1 MKSPAALPTI
11 ALCVALSLIGVVRC
25 DGQQAA
31 AAATDSTTRA
41 AAQPAKDGTSDSP
54 CVNAP
59 TGVQDKGS
67 APAVASPAAEEE
79 SVCLLVSGDLSRLRD
94 GRDVVAPVGGLGDG
108 KTKGVLHEMLSL
120 ESQSTVSTLRLLTG
134 NNLGR
139 AIKSGA
145 LSSAGQGLSK
155 KSLSNV
161 MLGSSQSIMVNSE
174 ALTEERKMTAYEKR
188 LGQLRTLYAREGLS
202 LDDLDCGTA
211 SRNAQANLESAGSSP
226 TEKQVDAAWRVL
238 EQCDGSLFTWQLQKY
253 FDAVAIGPGDFNY
266 SRETTLIQQLRH
278 FPFLSANL
286 FVANEEPGPKVPNK
300 KDPRLLVD
308 SQEIF
313 PGSSVTFDIG
323 ADPVDAVCEVVVNGT
338 RSEREMAPAN
348 GLRGGDPTWDESASF
363 RFQFLSDVECQRKS
377 ERPKNGHTE
386 PSKGR
391 RVVYSYTAKG
401 HSRKAV
407 FPFDEAVTTEET
419 SSVVT
424 LKFPVPLSPATSYQL
439 SIKYRIASPQQ
450 SKIIK
455 FYTYELFTITYP
467 WRKPPTDPRVT
478 STMAEH
484 RETALS
490 ADSMSEKSKAATAS
504 GPMGRPLETGLPQ
517 NRTTWLGY
525 DIPILCKVSQ
535 DNGHVQLGNVC
546 TVSVFDEKKLTELPR
561 TLTGKKSDNA
571 ALINRLRAEPM
582 TEALDYWNAE
592 LNWLQKKK
600 LIEELVLSPGG
611 SLGKEI
617 AEFCPLL
624 KDARACQPEVDGA
637 DITIHL
643 DVVELDTLLS
653 KRQKNPAIVLLAQ
666 TDAAGLDALASK
678 NSKYAVVVGGSG
690 AGSAEPAASSS
701 GVHGPLRLVPL
712 DFGKSVDQLKLELAS
727 NSPWQ
732 VKNASYAR
740 DDGVQHVGVPGT
752 GFPVL
757 FETADDDGLR
767 PCCAGMEQLALLAE
781 WVLVS
786 DLDGPEGSRLPAQ
799 DVLKA
804 DNDRTFA
811 VLMEV
816 MREKHHA
823 EVALLPTDFVDPLSL
838 RWLRSIRW
846 LGCRSGNSLPL
857 KCPDTEPQKEGGHY
871 TVNLATASLEM
882 LQSIPGI
889 DPMTAMVI
897 RKNRDKIRS
906 RSDIKTGGVLG
917 AGAGLEQSA
926 YAWAK
931 WFVHGPDDPTQD
943 PVPYIDERVFVDLV
957 LRRLI
962 FVNHDARGVILTGDL
977 AKTLYTKAA
986 SGSKLQGFSKDGL
999 NVLTHQVRPIEGSL
1013 PLTVA
1018 TSTPVAQLQ
1027 GPYPEALDDPTVLR
1041 QKMKKQ
1047 EDIGQEFRTEVL
1059 DISLISK
1066 VPTDAHKYPDVKAWV
1081 ANRDAKRYWLLSLQ
1095 QLGFSFNQISNSDN
1109 FKPISNEPATQA
1121 KSQRIISIGPR
1132 FSAGLYSPKVEW
1144 INTVGIDYQTN
1155 QISPNDINPV
1165 LDQYRLRTE
1174 LDWYWQKHRHNVS
1187 FPFYV
1192 AGEFDSQFALP
1203 LGDITLT
1210 DLTNST
1216 LVKTKTLP
1224 LPLTFPA
1231 VRQRDL
1237 IGEFGV
1243 LATNRTRTIWFRFGF
1258 APDHNFNRLDSVTLV
1273 SGSVI
1278 AQATPG
1284 KISDAVNAANLAAF
1298 NAGQTLPFEPG
1309 KIPATLRVVS
1319 VTTPALAFG
1328 YSYQKD
1334 FQLPSNKNKKIT
1346 IKSDS
1351 KEWNFYFRQAN
1362 DNSSQPRFRIWI
1374 ENSVKIPIWGNLSLA
1389 PGFDVFVY
1397 RSKPDSTGT
1406 NPANP
1411 MTFTSWRPTLS
1422 LNYSFDWKPSAMS
1435 AHESFR
1441 FENGKPQ

>member
-1 MKSPAALPTI
+1 MKPPATFKSSI
-11 ALCVALSLIGVVRC
+11 LCVALSVIGVARC
-25 DGQQAA
+25 YGQEPAGPVNGG
-31 AAATDSTTRA
+31 TRPA
-41 AAQPAKDGTSDSP
+41 AAQPTTEATKAAPVGTSPESP
-54 CVNAP
+54 CAKPV
-59 TGVQDKGS
+59 TVS
-67 APAVASPAAEEE
+67 ASPASEE

-94 GRDVVAPVGGLGDG
+94 GRDIVAPVGGLGDG
-108 KTKGVLHEMLSL
+108 KTKGVLHEMLNL
-120 ESQSTVSTLRLLTG
+120 ENQSAIPTLRLLTG

-145 LSSAGQGLSK
+145 LSSAGGSLPKSNLNSAIFLS
-155 KSLSNV
+155 SR
-161 MLGSSQSIMVNSE
+161 SIVVDSKN
-174 ALTEERKMTAYEKR
+174 LTRERKMTAFER
-188 LGQLRTLYAREGLS
+188 RIGELRTLYAGEGLS
-202 LDDLDCGTA
+202 LDDLDCGTT
-211 SRNAQANLESAGSSP
+211 SQNAQAELESAGSSP
-226 TEKQVDAAWRVL
+226 TQKQVDAAWNVL

-278 FPFLSANL
+278 FPFLAANL
-286 FVANEEPGPKVPNK
+286 FMANEEPGPKVPNK

-313 PGSSVTFDIG
+313 PGSSLTFDIA
-323 ADPVDAVCEVVVNGT
+323 ADPADAVCEVVVNGT
-338 RSEREMAPAN
+338 RSEREMAPAA
-348 GLRGGDPTWDESASF
+348 GIRGGTPSWDESASF
-363 RFQFLSDVECQRKS
+363 RFQFLSDAECQQKS
-377 ERPKNGHTE
+377 ERPKNGR
-386 PSKGR
+386 PVVSKNR
-391 RVVYSYTAKG
+391 RVVYSYTSKG
-401 HSRKAV
+401 HSRKV
-407 FPFDEAVTTEET
+407 IFPFEGSVASEET
-419 SSVVT
+419 SRVVT
-424 LKFPVPLSPATSYQL
+424 LKFPVPLSPATSYQM

-450 SKIIK
+450 SKTIK

-467 WRKPPTDPRVT
+467 WKKPSSDPRT
-478 STMAEH
+478 TPEMSKQ

-490 ADSMSEKSKAATAS
+490 VSQASQEGKALTLSDSTGHS
-504 GPMGRPLETGLPQ
+504 LETGLPQ
-517 NRTTWLGY
+517 NRTAWLGY
-525 DIPILCKVSQ
+525 DIPILCKVSE
-535 DNGHVQLGNVC
+535 DASRVQLGNVC

-571 ALINRLRAEPM
+571 VVVNRLRAEPM

-600 LIEELVLSPGG
+600 LIEELAVSPGG
-611 SLGKEI
+611 SLGKDV
-617 AEFCPLL
+617 ADLCPLL
-624 KDARACQPEVDGA
+624 PDPRECLPEVSGD
-637 DITIHL
+637 DISIHL
-643 DVVELDTLLS
+643 DVTELDALLN

-666 TDAAGLDALASK
+666 TDAAGLDGLAGK

-701 GVHGPLRLVPL
+701 GVHGPLRIVPL
-712 DFGKSVDQLKLELAS
+712 DFGKSVDQLRLELVS

-740 DDGVQHVGVPGT
+740 DDGAQHAGVPGT

-757 FETADDDGLR
+757 FETADDDSLR
-767 PCCAGMEQLALLAE
+767 PCCAGMEQLALLSQ
-781 WVLVS
+781 WVLAS
-786 DLDGPEGSRLPAQ
+786 DLDGPEGSSLPSQ
-799 DVLKA
+799 EVLKA
-804 DNDRTFA
+804 DNDRTFE

-816 MREKHHA
+816 MREKHRA
-823 EVALLPTDFVDPLSL
+823 EVALLPADFVDPLAL
-838 RWLRSIRW
+838 RWLRSVRW
-846 LGCRSGNSLPL
+846 LGCRNGNSVPL
-857 KCPDTEPQKEGGHY
+857 KCPGTEVQKDGGHF
-871 TVNLATASLEM
+871 TVNLATAPLEV

-889 DPMTAMVI
+889 DPATAMLI

-906 RSDIKTGGVLG
+906 RSDIRSGGALG
-917 AGAGLEQSA
+917 AGAGLEESA
-926 YAWAK
+926 YTWAK
-931 WFVHGPDDPTQD
+931 WFVHGPDDPMPD
-943 PVPYIDERVFVDLV
+943 PVPYIDERMFVDLV

-962 FVNHDARGVILTGDL
+962 FVNHDSRGVILTGDL
-977 AKTLYTKAA
+977 VKTLYTKAA
-986 SGSKLQGFSKDGL
+986 GGSKLQGLSKDGL
-999 NVLTHQVRPIEGSL
+999 NVLTHQVRPIEGAL
-1013 PLTVA
+1013 PLTVV

-1027 GPYPEALDDPTVLR
+1027 GPYPEALDDPIVLR
-1041 QKMKKQ
+1041 QKMKDKQ
-1047 EDIGQEFRTEVL
+1047 EDIGQELRAEVL
-1059 DISLISK
+1059 DKSVISK
-1066 VPTDAHKYPDVKAWV
+1066 VLVDAHHYPDVKAWT
-1081 ANRDAKRYWLLSLQ
+1081 ANRDAKPYWLLSLQ
-1095 QLGFSFNQISNSDN
+1095 QLGFSFNQISNSSN

-1132 FSAGLYSPKVEW
+1132 FSAGLYSPKIEW

-1210 DLTNST
+1210 DLANST

-1231 VRQRDL
+1231 VRQRDM
-1237 IGEFGV
+1237 IGEVGI

-1258 APDHNFNRLDSVTLV
+1258 APDHNFNRLDSVSLT
-1273 SGSVI
+1273 SDSVTV
-1278 AQATPG
+1278 QATPG
-1284 KISDAVNAANLAAF
+1284 KISDAVNAANLTAF
-1298 NAGQTLPFEPG
+1298 NAGQPLPFQSG
-1309 KIPATLRVVS
+1309 KIPSSLNVVS

-1328 YSYQKD
+1328 YGYQKD

-1351 KEWNFYFRQAN
+1351 REWNFYFRQAD

-1389 PGFDVFVY
+1389 PGFDMFVY
-1397 RSKPDSTGT
+1397 RSKPDSLGT
-1406 NPANP
+1406 NPAKA

-1422 LNYSFDWKPSAMS
+1422 LNYSFDWKPAAMS
-1435 AHESFR
+1435 AGESFK
-1441 FENGKPQ
+1441 FENAKPQ

>member
-1 MKSPAALPTI
+1 MKSPATFRSI
-11 ALCVALSLIGVVRC
+11 GLCVALSIIGVARC
-25 DGQQAA
+25 YGQEPPVSANGGTA
-31 AAATDSTTRA
+31 PA
-41 AAQPAKDGTSDSP
+41 AAQPATKARTAAPAGTSSESP
-54 CVNAP
+54 CVKPVTA
-59 TGVQDKGS
+59 S
-67 APAVASPAAEEE
+67 AYPASEE

-108 KTKGVLHEMLSL
+108 KTKGVLHEMLNL
-120 ESQSTVSTLRLLTG
+120 ESQSAIPTLRLLTG

-139 AIKSGA
+139 AIKGGA
-145 LSSAGQGLSK
+145 LSSAGGGLPKSK
-155 KSLSNV
+155 LVSASLA
-161 MLGSSQSIMVNSE
+161 LSQSIEVNAE
-174 ALTEERKMTAYEKR
+174 NVVEEKKMTAFEKR
-188 LGQLRTLYAREGLS
+188 VEDLRTLYAGEDLS
-202 LDDLDCGTA
+202 LDKAECGPA
-211 SRNAQANLESAGSSP
+211 VKDAEANLKRTGSSP
-226 TEKQVDAAWRVL
+226 KQKEVDAAWKVL
-238 EQCDGSLFTWQLQKY
+238 EQCDGDLFTWQLQKY

-286 FVANEEPGPKVPNK
+286 FMANEGPGPKVPNK

-313 PGSSVTFDIG
+313 PGSSVTFDVG
-323 ADPVDAVCEVVVNGT
+323 ADPADAVCEVVVKGT
-338 RSEREMAPAN
+338 KSEREMAP
-348 GLRGGDPTWDESASF
+348 GTGIRGGDTSWDDQATF
-363 RFQFLSDVECQRKS
+363 RFQFLSEVECQQKS
-377 ERPKNGHTE
+377 ERPKNGHVE

-391 RVVYSYTAKG
+391 SVVYSYPAKG
-401 HSRKAV
+401 HSRKAF
-407 FPFDEAVTTEET
+407 FPFDDAVTTEET
-419 SSVVT
+419 SRVVT

-439 SIKYRIASPQQ
+439 EIKYRAGSVSQ
-450 SKIIK
+450 SKTIK

-467 WRKPPTDPRVT
+467 WQKPPTEPRVT
-478 STMAEH
+478 SKMGEH
-484 RETALS
+484 REPALS
-490 ADSMSEKSKAATAS
+490 ADLVSETSNAVGPS
-504 GPMGRPLETGLPQ
+504 GLAGRPLETGLPQ
-517 NRTTWLGY
+517 KRTSWLGY
-525 DIPILCKVSQ
+525 DIPILCKVSE
-535 DNGHVQLGNVC
+535 DAGRIQLGNVC
-546 TVSVFDEKKLTELPR
+546 TISVFEEKKLTELPR

-571 ALINRLRAEPM
+571 TLINRLRAEPM

-600 LIEELVLSPGG
+600 VIEELAASPGG
-611 SLGKEI
+611 SLEKEI
-617 AEFCPLL
+617 AELCPLL
-624 KDARACQPEVDGA
+624 QNPKTCLPEVNGE

-643 DVVELDTLLS
+643 EVTELDALLG

-666 TDAAGLDALASK
+666 TDAAGLDGLAGK

-690 AGSAEPAASSS
+690 AGSSEPAASSS
-701 GVHGPLRLVPL
+701 GVHGPLRIVPL
-712 DFGKSVDQLKLELAS
+712 DFGKSVDQLKLELVS

-740 DDGVQHVGVPGT
+740 DDGAQHAGVPGIAS
-752 GFPVL
+752 PVL
-757 FETADDDGLR
+757 FAAADDDSLR
-767 PCCAGMEQLALLAE
+767 PCCAGMEQLALLSE
-781 WVLVS
+781 WVLAS
-786 DLDGPEGSRLPAQ
+786 DFDGSAGSRLPSL

-804 DNDRTFA
+804 DNDRTYE
-811 VLMEV
+811 VLLEV
-816 MREKHHA
+816 MREKHRA
-823 EVALLPTDFVDPLSL
+823 EVALLPSDFVDPLPL
-838 RWLRSIRW
+838 RWLRSVRW
-846 LGCRSGNSLPL
+846 LGCRNGTSAF
-857 KCPDTEPQKEGGHY
+857 KCPSTSGQRDGGHF
-871 TVNLATASLEM
+871 TVNLATAPLEL

-889 DPMTAMVI
+889 DPATAMLI

-906 RSDIKTGGVLG
+906 RSDIRSGGVLG
-917 AGAGLEQSA
+917 AGAGLDESA
-926 YAWAK
+926 YAWAQ
-931 WFVHGPDDPTQD
+931 WFVHGPDDTMPD
-943 PVPYIDERVFVDLV
+943 PVPYIDERAFVDLV

-962 FVNHDARGVILTGDL
+962 FVNHDPRGVILTGDL

-986 SGSKLQGFSKDGL
+986 GGSKLQGFSKDGL
-999 NVLTHQVRPIEGSL
+999 NVLTHQVRPIEGTL
-1013 PLTVA
+1013 PVTVV

-1027 GPYPEALDDPTVLR
+1027 GPYPDALDDPIVLR
-1041 QKMKKQ
+1041 QKVKDKH
-1047 EDIGQEFRTEVL
+1047 EDIGQEFRAEVL
-1059 DISLISK
+1059 DTSLISK
-1066 VPTDAHKYPDVKAWV
+1066 VPRTDGYPDVKKWA
-1081 ANRDAKRYWLLSLQ
+1081 ASRDAKPYWLLSLQ
-1095 QLGFSFNQISNSDN
+1095 QLGFSFNQISNSSN

-1121 KSQRIISIGPR
+1121 KSQRIISVGPR
-1132 FSAGLYSPKVEW
+1132 FSAGLYSPKLEW

-1174 LDWYWQKHRHNVS
+1174 LDWYWQKHRGNVS

-1210 DLTNST
+1210 DLANST

-1237 IGEFGV
+1237 IGEVGI

-1258 APDHNFNRLDSVTLV
+1258 SPDHNFNRLDSVTLT
-1273 SGSVI
+1273 SDSISV
-1278 AQATPG
+1278 QATPG

-1298 NAGQTLPFEPG
+1298 NAGQTLPFQPG
-1309 KIPATLRVVS
+1309 KIPSSLNVVS

-1328 YSYQKD
+1328 YNYQKD

-1389 PGFDVFVY
+1389 PGFDMFVY
-1397 RSKPDSTGT
+1397 RSKPDTLGT
-1406 NPANP
+1406 NPAKA

-1422 LNYSFDWKPSAMS
+1422 LNYSFDWKPAAMS
-1435 AHESFR
+1435 AGDSFR
-1441 FENGKPQ
+1441 FENAKPQ

>member
-1 MKSPAALPTI
+1 MKAPATFRSFV
-11 ALCVALSLIGVVRC
+11 LCVALSIF
-25 DGQQAA
+25 
-31 AAATDSTTRA
+31 
-41 AAQPAKDGTSDSP
+41 
-54 CVNAP
+54 
-59 TGVQDKGS
+59 
-67 APAVASPAAEEE
+67 AVARCQGQEPAGSPAAPKATAAGAASESPCAKPVTAPASSVSEE
-79 SVCLLVSGDLSRLRD
+79 SVCLLVSGDLSRSRD

-120 ESQSTVSTLRLLTG
+120 ESQSTVPTLRLLTG

-145 LSSAGQGLSK
+145 LSSAGGGLP
-155 KSLSNV
+155 KSNLATTIV
-161 MLGSSQSIMVNSE
+161 AGSETIVVTAENFV
-174 ALTEERKMTAYEKR
+174 EEKKMTAFERKVEE
-188 LGQLRTLYAREGLS
+188 LRALYAAEGLS
-202 LDDLDCGTA
+202 LDELKCGTA
-211 SRNAQANLESAGSSP
+211 AKDAQTKLERAGSSP
-226 TEKQVDAAWRVL
+226 TQKEVDAAWKVL
-238 EQCDGSLFTWQLQKY
+238 EQCDGDLFTWQLQKY

-286 FVANEEPGPKVPNK
+286 FMANEEPGPKVPNK

-313 PGSSVTFDIG
+313 PGSSVTFDVG
-323 ADPVDAVCEVVVNGT
+323 ADPADAVCEVMVKGT
-338 RSEREMAPAN
+338 KSEREMAPGA
-348 GLRGGDPTWDESASF
+348 GIRGGDPSWDNKATF
-363 RFQFLSDVECQRKS
+363 RFQFLSDTECQQKS
-377 ERPKNGHTE
+377 VRPKNGHVE

-391 RVVYSYTAKG
+391 SVVYSYTAKG
-401 HSRKAV
+401 HLRKAF
-407 FPFDEAVTTEET
+407 FPFDDAVTTEET
-419 SSVVT
+419 SRVVT
-424 LKFPVPLSPATSYQL
+424 LKFPVPLSPASSYQL
-439 SIKYRIASPQQ
+439 EIKYRAGSAPQT
-450 SKIIK
+450 KTIK
-455 FYTYELFTITYP
+455 FYTYELFTITYS
-467 WRKPPTDPRVT
+467 WNEPPTDPRATEV
-478 STMAEH
+478 MAKH

-490 ADSMSEKSKAATAS
+490 ADSVPEKNKAVSLS
-504 GPMGRPLETGLPQ
+504 GPTGRPLETGLPQ
-517 NRTTWLGY
+517 KRTSWLGY
-525 DIPILCKVSQ
+525 DIPILCTVSE
-535 DNGHVQLGNVC
+535 DASRVQLGNVC
-546 TVSVFDEKKLTELPR
+546 TISVFDEKKLTEMPR

-571 ALINRLRAEPM
+571 ELINRLRAEPM

-600 LIEELVLSPGG
+600 VIEELAASPGG

-617 AEFCPLL
+617 AELCPLL
-624 KDARACQPEVDGA
+624 QNAKKCLPEVNGEE
-637 DITIHL
+637 ISIHL
-643 DVVELDTLLS
+643 DVAELDSLLS

-666 TDAAGLDALASK
+666 TDAAGLDGLAGK

-690 AGSAEPAASSS
+690 AGSSEPAASSS
-701 GVHGPLRLVPL
+701 GVHGPLRIVPL
-712 DFGKSVDQLKLELAS
+712 DFGKSVDQLKLELVS

-740 DDGVQHVGVPGT
+740 DDGAQHSGVPGIA
-752 GFPVL
+752 FPVL
-757 FETADDDGLR
+757 FATADDDSLR
-767 PCCAGMEQLALLAE
+767 PCCAGMDQLALLSE
-781 WVLVS
+781 WVLAS
-786 DLDGPEGSRLPAQ
+786 DLNGAVGSRLPSQ

-804 DNDRTFA
+804 DNDRTFD

-816 MREKHHA
+816 MREKHRA
-823 EVALLPTDFVDPLSL
+823 EVALLPTDFVDPLPL
-838 RWLRSIRW
+838 RWLRSVRW
-846 LGCRSGNSLPL
+846 LGCHNGNSAF
-857 KCPDTEPQKEGGHY
+857 KCSDKDGKRDGGHF
-871 TVNLATASLEM
+871 TVDLATAPLEL

-889 DPMTAMVI
+889 DPATAMLI

-906 RSDIKTGGVLG
+906 RSDIGSGGVLG
-917 AGAGLEQSA
+917 AGAGLGDSA

-931 WFVHGPDDPTQD
+931 WFVHGPDDATPD
-943 PVPYIDERVFVDLV
+943 PVPYIDERAFVDLV

-962 FVNHDARGVILTGDL
+962 FVNHDPRGVILTGDL

-986 SGSKLQGFSKDGL
+986 GGSKLQGFSKDGL
-999 NVLTHQVRPIEGSL
+999 NVFTHQVRPIEGTL
-1013 PLTVA
+1013 PVTVV

-1027 GPYPEALDDPTVLR
+1027 GPYPDALDDPSVLR
-1041 QKMKKQ
+1041 QKVNDKPKDKLKDK
-1047 EDIGQEFRTEVL
+1047 EEDKHKDIGQEFRAEVL
-1059 DISLISK
+1059 DKSLISK
-1066 VPTDAHKYPDVKAWV
+1066 VPVDTDQYPDVKKWT
-1081 ANRDAKRYWLLSLQ
+1081 ANRDAKPYWLLSLQ
-1095 QLGFSFNQISNSDN
+1095 QLGFSFNQISNSSN

-1132 FSAGLYSPKVEW
+1132 FSAGLYSPKLEW

-1174 LDWYWQKHRHNVS
+1174 LDWYWQQHRGNVS

-1203 LGDITLT
+1203 LGVITLT
-1210 DLTNST
+1210 DLANST

-1237 IGEFGV
+1237 IGEVGI

-1258 APDHNFNRLDSVTLV
+1258 SPDHNFNRLDSVSLT
-1273 SGSVI
+1273 SGSIIV
-1278 AQATPG
+1278 QATPG
-1284 KISDAVNAANLAAF
+1284 KISDAVNAANLTAF
-1298 NAGQTLPFEPG
+1298 NAGLTQPFQPG
-1309 KIPATLRVVS
+1309 KIPSSLNVVS

-1328 YSYQKD
+1328 YNYQKD
-1334 FQLPSNKNKKIT
+1334 FQLPNNKNKKIT

-1389 PGFDVFVY
+1389 PGFDMFVY
-1397 RSKPDSTGT
+1397 RSKPDTLGT
-1406 NPANP
+1406 NPAKA

-1422 LNYSFDWKPSAMS
+1422 LNYSFDWKPAAMS
-1435 AHESFR
+1435 AGESFK
-1441 FENGKPQ
+1441 FENAKPQ